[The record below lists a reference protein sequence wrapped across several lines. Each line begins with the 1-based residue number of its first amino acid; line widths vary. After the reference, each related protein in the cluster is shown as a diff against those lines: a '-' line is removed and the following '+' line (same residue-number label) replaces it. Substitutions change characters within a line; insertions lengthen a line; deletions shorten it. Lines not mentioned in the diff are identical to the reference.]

1 MNVGEK
7 LKKARK
13 DAGLTQRQLAEKMGC
28 TVQNISRFEQGNFLK
43 YETMIRLAHAIGVSV
58 DDIWTQDEQNANL
71 YSQYAK
77 QIDSITD
84 TLQGAVSEIRSRY
97 NALSAS
103 DRLKVT
109 EYVNDLYFA
118 SLARK
123 DKDI

>member
-7 LKKARK
+7 LRKARK
-13 DAGLTQRQLAEKMGC
+13 EAGLTQRQLAEKMNC

-71 YSQYAK
+71 YSQYSK

-84 TLQGAVSEIRSRY
+84 VLQGVVDEMKYRY
-97 NALSAS
+97 NALSSGDKA
-103 DRLKVT
+103 KVA
-109 EYVNDLYFA
+109 EYISDLYYA
-118 SLARK
+118 SLAK
-123 DKDI
+123 QDM